1 MMFALPLTR
10 AAAVLKQLREEI
22 VSGRLPPGAPV
33 KDAELAARLG
43 VSITPVREAIAQL
56 AVEGLVDIAP
66 NRTRRVT
73 RVTRQNALELIDV
86 MELLACAGVE
96 WGVELLTDAHLDLL
110 RTELATFDGALER
123 GDVSA
128 ANVSGA
134 QFSTVLISA
143 CGNRELQNHIDL
155 VVARTLRVLALG
167 AESALWR
174 VWLDGY
180 REMLAL
186 LESGDRPGAAV
197 RYREIY
203 RQYRPQVGALLA
215 DGAGTDTDAGLGSAS

>member
-1 MMFALPLTR
+1 MTFAVPLTR

-22 VSGRLPPGAPV
+22 VSGTMPAGTPV

-56 AVEGLVDIAP
+56 AVEGLIDVAP

-73 RVTRQNALELIDV
+73 RVTQKSALELIDV

-96 WGVELLTDAHLDLL
+96 WGLDRLTDEHVRAL
-110 RTELATFDGALER
+110 RTELAQFSDALQR
-123 GDVSA
+123 GDA
-128 ANVSGA
+128 AAASVSGA

-143 CGNRELQNHIDL
+143 CGNQELQNHIDL

-167 AESALWR
+167 ADSDLWR

-180 REMLAL
+180 REL
-186 LESGDRPGAAV
+186 LGHLEAGDRAAAAR
-197 RYREIY
+197 RYRLIY
-203 RQYRPQVGALLA
+203 RQYRAQVEALLA
-215 DGAGTDTDAGLGSAS
+215 GSADSDAAPA